1 MGCCLCHNCKNIN
14 TNTHKQIHKYNYAN
28 TSTQKPLR
36 KHKYTILLGVD
47 ALWVVAKRHFPLC
60 ASYLFKSQICRQHFC
75 LKLQM
80 IERLSQIN
88 FKLKLGKKGLLR
100 GGIGDLVEDVK
111 QWGWNWAFSCLR
123 WYLAIYSWRHNSN
136 CNWLI
141 SCYVCSVK
149 RVVTGIFHVCGYFLI
164 IL

>member
-1 MGCCLCHNCKNIN
+1 MQTQIHKNHYAN
-14 TNTHKQIHKYNYAN
+14 TNTQYFKAWLRCEPLQSCIFHFVQVICSNLRSAVN
-28 TSTQKPLR
+28 TFVSTQ
-36 KHKYTILLGVD
+36 
-47 ALWVVAKRHFPLC
+47 HF
-60 ASYLFKSQICRQHFC
+60 
-75 LKLQM
+75 KLQM

-141 SCYVCSVK
+141 SCYVCSLK